1 LRAIWLLVLL
11 LVLSGFV
18 CPIYAAGESP
28 PKMLGQRMIYD
39 PVGQR
44 IILFGGSYYSGSYTF
59 YGDTWSYDVAKAEWT
74 KLTTTGS
81 PNARFNHAMV
91 YDSDRKEIVVFG
103 GFSYSDRVGD
113 TWVYNIASNTWTNVT
128 PDKSPSRRS
137 DPGAAYDAKNKK
149 VILFGGYGRDD
160 VKCEDTWAYDSASN
174 TWAKMNPAT
183 HPQARYG
190 GVMVYDSYTEKCLLF
205 GGHMVQTTAPYN
217 SLGYENE
224 IWAYDYAADNWEK
237 IPTTTKPPARYW
249 HELAYDPEGNRI
261 ILFGGSQGGGNDL
274 SDTWIYSC
282 REAKWTQVSSTVS
295 PSMRSQPSMA
305 YDMQTKRTFMF
316 GGADFTASTTFTY
329 YNDIW
334 VLDQNNQWKQAV
346 AKEQP
351 TTPVQPVEQ
360 PSGVPGFQ
368 SMVVA
373 AGIAVAVAA
382 LLITRRR

>member
-1 LRAIWLLVLL
+1 LRATWLLVLL
-11 LVLSGFV
+11 VVLSGFV
-18 CPIYAAGESP
+18 CPIYAAEESP
-28 PKMLGQRMIYD
+28 PKMLGQKMIYD

-74 KLTTTGS
+74 KLTTMGS
-81 PNARFNHAMV
+81 PNARFNHVMV

-103 GFSYSDRVGD
+103 GFSYSGRVGD
-113 TWVYNIASNTWTNVT
+113 TWVYNIASNKWTNET

-149 VILFGGYGRDD
+149 VIIFGGYGYDD
-160 VKCEDTWAYDSASN
+160 IIQGDTWAFDTETR
-174 TWAKMNPAT
+174 TWTQMNPAT
-183 HPQARYG
+183 RPMKRYG
-190 GVMVYDSYTEKCLLF
+190 GVMVYDTYTERCLLF
-205 GGHMVQTTAPYN
+205 GGHMTGDDG
-217 SLGYENE
+217 SGMGYENE
-224 IWAYDYAADNWEK
+224 VWAYDYAADNWEK

-249 HELAYDPEGNRI
+249 HELAYDSGENRI
-261 ILFGGSQGGGNDL
+261 ILFSGSQGWGTDL
-274 SDTWIYSC
+274 DDAWIYNC

-295 PSMRSQPSMA
+295 PSARSQPSMA
-305 YDMQTKRTFMF
+305 YDTQTKRTFMF
-316 GGADFTASTTFTY
+316 GGADFTTSTTFTY

-334 VLDQNNQWKQAV
+334 ALDQNNQWKQAV
-346 AKEQP
+346 AEEQP

-368 SMVVA
+368 PMVVA
-373 AGIAVAVAA
+373 AGIAVTVAA